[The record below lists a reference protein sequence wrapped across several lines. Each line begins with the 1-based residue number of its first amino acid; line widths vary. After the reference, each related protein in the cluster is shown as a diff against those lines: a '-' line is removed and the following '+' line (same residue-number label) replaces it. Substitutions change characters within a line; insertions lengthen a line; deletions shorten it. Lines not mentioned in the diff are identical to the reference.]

1 MGLIGRLWGERGQA
15 LVLAALCM
23 PLLLGFMGFALDV
36 GMLSIDKRKLQAAA
50 DSAAMAGAAEL
61 NYGDYASAAEA
72 AAVLNGFTNGSNGIT
87 VSVNP
92 SGTTVPSPLYGAYKG
107 QSGYLEVIVSQSE
120 PTYFMKIFHW
130 NSMTVAARA
139 VAALGSTQ
147 NCIYAL
153 ASSGTSITLNNNAQL
168 TAPGCGIVVNSSS
181 SSAISVSGSANVTAG
196 SVSVVGGSYTDNSGS
211 KISPA
216 AMTGITAVND
226 PLGFLEPPSYSASDC
241 GSDPLTHYGNG
252 GSSYIVGPGAA
263 YSTTQN
269 SNTVCYSSLS
279 LGVNNDTVTLN
290 PGVYV
295 ITGALTF
302 ASGKTLGGDGVTFYL
317 CGNAS
322 VNIGNGAMLNFT
334 APTSGSY
341 NGVLFYQDRADTQ
354 PASIQGGA
362 NSTLTGILYF
372 PSAALTIGNGSC
384 TMASISA
391 PIVANTITMVGG
403 STLQD
408 NSYSNV
414 NSSSLL
420 SSPKLV
426 E

>member
-1 MGLIGRLWGERGQA
+1 
-15 LVLAALCM
+15 
-23 PLLLGFMGFALDV
+23 
-36 GMLSIDKRKLQAAA
+36 
-50 DSAAMAGAAEL
+50 
-61 NYGDYASAAEA
+61 
-72 AAVLNGFTNGSNGIT
+72 
-87 VSVNP
+87 
-92 SGTTVPSPLYGAYKG
+92 
-107 QSGYLEVIVSQSE
+107 
-120 PTYFMKIFHW
+120 
-130 NSMTVAARA
+130 
-139 VAALGSTQ
+139 
-147 NCIYAL
+147 
-153 ASSGTSITLNNNAQL
+153 
-168 TAPGCGIVVNSSS
+168 
-181 SSAISVSGSANVTAG
+181 
-196 SVSVVGGSYTDNSGS
+196 
-211 KISPA
+211 
-216 AMTGITAVND
+216 
-226 PLGFLEPPSYSASDC
+226 
-241 GSDPLTHYGNG
+241 
-252 GSSYIVGPGAA
+252 
-263 YSTTQN
+263 
-269 SNTVCYSSLS
+269 
-279 LGVNNDTVTLN
+279 
-290 PGVYV
+290 
-295 ITGALTF
+295 
-302 ASGKTLGGDGVTFYL
+302 
-317 CGNAS
+317 